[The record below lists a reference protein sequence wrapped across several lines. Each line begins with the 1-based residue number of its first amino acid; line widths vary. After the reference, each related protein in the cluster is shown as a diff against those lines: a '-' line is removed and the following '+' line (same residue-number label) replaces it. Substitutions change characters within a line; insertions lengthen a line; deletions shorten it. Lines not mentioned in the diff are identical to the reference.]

1 MWVHGKHKTF
11 LGNRDGNVA
20 ISFAVGVSCLLVAVG
35 AAVDI
40 SDLTRRKTSLQNA
53 TDMAVLAATVSGE
66 TKEKDLEAIAKA
78 VFEQNFA
85 FEDGEDL
92 EVFSLKLLPENEVTL
107 NTRLKKP
114 AVLGG
119 MIGKNELFASA
130 EAATYLSSSQ
140 PLDVALVLDRTG
152 SMAGPNMDAL
162 KRAANDYITDL
173 ENSGRDVRVSV
184 VPFSDYVNVGVGNS
198 TQEWLDLPTSGSGG
212 SDVQCSMENI
222 STSSC
227 SSPSSPASTSPS
239 SPTSGS
245 PGSTCNIIV
254 ISSSGDVTTTP
265 YTPSTSPSGSPL
277 GSFDPCSVSVTTTGS
292 GSFDWSDMMT
302 TSSGTFC
309 PINIDPQESSGNRV
323 EECTPRMT
331 GENWFGCVGS
341 RVSPFSMEAIY
352 NGQKIPPVFD
362 RTCGQ
367 PLTELTSNLNGVKSD
382 ISDLTASGS
391 TYIPAGL
398 QWGWRTL
405 DATAPFE
412 NASGSDRKKLLIL
425 MTDGENT
432 RSQVGISHN
441 GNDAAAANA
450 LTDSLCKAIKSSEIE
465 IATISYSN
473 NPGTSTSSTMLSDCA
488 SSADM
493 YFDASNAKGLR
504 DAFLNATNQVN
515 EVRLIR

>member
-1 MWVHGKHKTF
+1 
-11 LGNRDGNVA
+11 
-20 ISFAVGVSCLLVAVG
+20 
-35 AAVDI
+35 
-40 SDLTRRKTSLQNA
+40 
-53 TDMAVLAATVSGE
+53 
-66 TKEKDLEAIAKA
+66 
-78 VFEQNFA
+78 
-85 FEDGEDL
+85 
-92 EVFSLKLLPENEVTL
+92 
-107 NTRLKKP
+107 
-114 AVLGG
+114 
-119 MIGKNELFASA
+119 
-130 EAATYLSSSQ
+130 
-140 PLDVALVLDRTG
+140 
-152 SMAGPNMDAL
+152 
-162 KRAANDYITDL
+162 
-173 ENSGRDVRVSV
+173 
-184 VPFSDYVNVGVGNS
+184 
-198 TQEWLDLPTSGSGG
+198 
-212 SDVQCSMENI
+212 
-222 STSSC
+222 
-227 SSPSSPASTSPS
+227 
-239 SPTSGS
+239 
-245 PGSTCNIIV
+245 
-254 ISSSGDVTTTP
+254 
-265 YTPSTSPSGSPL
+265 
-277 GSFDPCSVSVTTTGS
+277 
-292 GSFDWSDMMT
+292 MMT

-323 EECTPRMT
+323 EECTPQMT

-473 NPGTSTSSTMLSDCA
+473 NPGTSTSSTMLSGCA

-504 DAFLNATNQVN
+504 DAFSNATNQVN